1 MVPVEPDPI
10 LQRPPAPQTLLRFMG
25 WMIRTDP
32 RRATVS
38 LALQFTAGL
47 LPAATVWIVRELFDR
62 GLDVYEGRLPAD
74 AMLGWLALWAA
85 VTLAETGIQTWT
97 RMILLERLKQ
107 EMEDRLLEQLQVKSR
122 SLRLEVFERADFHD
136 LLRRAQEAATPG
148 FFLNLFGEI
157 RTVFTG
163 TLTAV
168 SVAVVVGLWDPLL
181 LVAILLVSLPP
192 PLAGMVHNSHEF
204 YLHRA
209 QTQSQR
215 LRGYLERTLTGRDA
229 AKEVRVFGLGPTL
242 IGWWEHLYWRV
253 ADLIYRQRRRHY
265 AIGGALS
272 AFSLLGLAAGVGW
285 SAWAVLEGGLSAGQ
299 FAAMIVALRQVRF
312 SVAHLVNRMGFLSIR
327 LLNIADLFIYLDLG
341 PEEPPEGKD
350 IGALSRTPISARN
363 LCFRYPQADRPVLE
377 EVTFT
382 ILPGE
387 RVALVGANGSGKTTL
402 VKILLGL
409 FRPTAGELHYGGL
422 EAERVNRHQLRDQST
437 AVFQDYTRFAFAL
450 GENIGFG
457 RSERMGEPG
466 EIERAARQG
475 GAEAVAGRLPE
486 GYDTLLTREFEGGH
500 RAVRRRVA
508 ARGHL
513 QGVHARGGL
522 RRPRRADRLPGP
534 AGRGGCVPPLSVHGR
549 GAHHHRGLPP
559 LGLGAAVRPHPR
571 PRGGAADRER
581 NPRRAGLPGRGV
593 RPHVGPAGRLVR
605 QVGSGN
611 QPTAERVSAGSGG
624 MDGGR
629 SRR

>member
-253 ADLIYRQRRRHY
+253 ADLIYRHRRRHY

-409 FRPTAGELHYGGL
+409 FRPTAGELRYGDL
-422 EAERVNRHQLRDQST
+422 EAERVNGIRLRDQSA
-437 AVFQDYTRFAFAL
+437 AVFQDYTRFAFPL

-466 EIERAARQG
+466 EIERAAHQG
-475 GAEAVAGRLPE
+475 GADAVAGRLPE
-486 GYDTLLTREFEGGH
+486 GYDTLLTREFEGGTELSGGEWQ
-500 RAVRRRVA
+500 RVA
-508 ARGHL
+508 ISRGFMREGDFVVLDEPTASLDPQAEADVFRRFLSMAGGRTTIVVSHRLGSARLCDRILVLEEGRLIENGTHDEL
-513 QGVHARGGL
+513 VSRGGEYARMWAL
-522 RRPRRADRLPGP
+522 QAGWYDR
-534 AGRGGCVPPLSVHGR
+534 
-549 GAHHHRGLPP
+549 
-559 LGLGAAVRPHPR
+559 
-571 PRGGAADRER
+571 
-581 NPRRAGLPGRGV
+581 
-593 RPHVGPAGRLVR
+593 
-605 QVGSGN
+605 
-611 QPTAERVSAGSGG
+611 
-624 MDGGR
+624 
-629 SRR
+629 